1 MSLVLLAVGCVS
13 CKPSGEKPEGKPVS
27 VQIRLVYPGQATSET
42 QKLAQDL
49 AESLR
54 QQTTH
59 SVSICDDILKTGET
73 ADPETTEIYLGA
85 VERSESRAFLE
96 QLPPCGYGWTVSGN
110 KLLISAMSEA
120 ELSGVVSLFWEN
132 GLGQIGNTK
141 TPFAN
146 IKHTVYMPEY
156 LTLVEN
162 GTAVGTLSA
171 KFSDSESYAAAK
183 SLQNRI
189 KVVTGVELPLT
200 DGDRGDVVIVS
211 DDTMDSVSYNSF
223 GIRFYNGKIKLEA
236 ETSAGRNRSLIN
248 LESLLKQ
255 YYTNGRDRLCI
266 PKDQLI
272 CWTVNPAFP
281 VLPNY
286 GGTAGVYEYN
296 GNRMVYLAHS
306 DPDKFESYIER
317 LKTNGYEQRNSV
329 AKNGNRYDT
338 FTNGQYMLYA
348 TYTAYDGSVRLISAS
363 VTQYENM
370 QALGLVSQANG
381 TVRFSQLNIGNVKNA
396 NGVLNGNGMSYAFQL
411 SDGSFVLI
419 DGGNP
424 TLDSEIDRLYD
435 WLAEQT
441 PEGQPIRIAAWLIT
455 HLHWD
460 HIGVFYNFMVK
471 YHDRVEVDSVLT
483 NYPTYQYLQSFLNY
497 QGENGDGKGYLGETI
512 KPDLSPGWHDKNYAD
527 FESVLKLYFDDDE
540 IIVPHTGQTMKIG
553 NVQIEILYTHEDF
566 YPHAMYVTNNMSVV
580 YRITVGDTSF
590 VFGGDAEEEAQDI
603 CVKIN
608 GSTMKSDYVQV
619 NHHGYNGS
627 VVYFQTIAPRVA
639 LLPNGGYKKSTGW
652 GALLGSTANRWLA
665 RKVDQTVFAGDGIT
679 TVELKVG

>member
-1 MSLVLLAVGCVS
+1 MKLKSSRWVFLLSLVLLAVGCVS

-255 YYTNGRDRLCI
+255 Y
-266 PKDQLI
+266 
-272 CWTVNPAFP
+272 
-281 VLPNY
+281 
-286 GGTAGVYEYN
+286 
-296 GNRMVYLAHS
+296 
-306 DPDKFESYIER
+306 
-317 LKTNGYEQRNSV
+317 
-329 AKNGNRYDT
+329 
-338 FTNGQYMLYA
+338 
-348 TYTAYDGSVRLISAS
+348 
-363 VTQYENM
+363 
-370 QALGLVSQANG
+370 
-381 TVRFSQLNIGNVKNA
+381 
-396 NGVLNGNGMSYAFQL
+396 
-411 SDGSFVLI
+411 
-419 DGGNP
+419 
-424 TLDSEIDRLYD
+424 
-435 WLAEQT
+435 
-441 PEGQPIRIAAWLIT
+441 
-455 HLHWD
+455 
-460 HIGVFYNFMVK
+460 
-471 YHDRVEVDSVLT
+471 
-483 NYPTYQYLQSFLNY
+483 
-497 QGENGDGKGYLGETI
+497 
-512 KPDLSPGWHDKNYAD
+512 
-527 FESVLKLYFDDDE
+527 
-540 IIVPHTGQTMKIG
+540 
-553 NVQIEILYTHEDF
+553 
-566 YPHAMYVTNNMSVV
+566 
-580 YRITVGDTSF
+580 
-590 VFGGDAEEEAQDI
+590 
-603 CVKIN
+603 
-608 GSTMKSDYVQV
+608 
-619 NHHGYNGS
+619 
-627 VVYFQTIAPRVA
+627 
-639 LLPNGGYKKSTGW
+639 
-652 GALLGSTANRWLA
+652 
-665 RKVDQTVFAGDGIT
+665 
-679 TVELKVG
+679 